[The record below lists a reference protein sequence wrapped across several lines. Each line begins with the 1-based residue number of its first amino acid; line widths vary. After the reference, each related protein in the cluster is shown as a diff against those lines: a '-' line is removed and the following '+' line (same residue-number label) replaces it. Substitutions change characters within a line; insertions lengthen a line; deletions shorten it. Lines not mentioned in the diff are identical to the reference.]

1 MMMTHRVV
9 ITGVGAITPVGLTA
23 SESMRQL
30 CAGCSGIAPITHFD
44 ASALASRIAGEVKN
58 FDPTGYLDQKIAR
71 RIGRYAQFAIVAAQE
86 AQTQAQWDIT
96 QEEPTRV
103 ASLVASAIGDFP
115 LLEQQMKTFLTR
127 GPGKMNPFTVS
138 RVSSS
143 MAAGNISLHFGVQG
157 ASYGVSSACSTGS
170 HSLATAWM
178 LLRLGLAD
186 VAVAGG
192 TEAAISASF
201 QESYITMRALSTRND
216 APQQAS
222 RPFDKDRDGFVIG
235 EGCGVLILET
245 LKHAQRRGAPILAEL
260 AGVGMTCDAYHLTA
274 NHPEGRGAA
283 QAMRMALQTAGLAPE
298 QIDYINAHGTSTPMN
313 DPIETQAIKTVFG
326 EAAYRIPVSS
336 IKSMIGHCIGASG
349 AIEAVVCVMALQQNI
364 IPPTINLDEPDA
376 RCDLDYVPH
385 QARHA
390 DLNFVMSNSFA
401 FGGQNCV
408 LIFRKFTG

>member
-1 MMMTHRVV
+1 MMTHRVV

-245 LKHAQRRGAPILAEL
+245 LEHAQRRGAPILAEL

>member
-1 MMMTHRVV
+1 MTHRVV